1 MSVCPLKFFK
11 LLKLCYVDLR
21 SHAAVLCLQVQNLL
35 LLQALPVH
43 HAMAKYLLELSLIDY
58 DMCHYA
64 PSLISAAAIYL
75 ALW

>member
-1 MSVCPLKFFK
+1 MC
-11 LLKLCYVDLR
+11 
-21 SHAAVLCLQVQNLL
+21 VLIYEFVHF
-35 LLQALPVH
+35 QALPVH
-43 HAMAKYLLELSLIDY
+43 HVMAKYLLELCLVDY